1 MRKQIENI
9 KIKMAWDKK
18 KYMKEYNKKNR
29 DRINGYFRRYYQK
42 NKLKHIALSQKW
54 RDEHPEKIAE
64 YAKNYKLKI
73 KSPEE
78 IERRRIYFQKWRAKN
93 KEKVRAYNKRRR
105 ERLKQL

>member
-29 DRINGYFRRYYQK
+29 EKINEYFRRYYQK
-42 NKLKHIALSQKW
+42 NKIKHIALVVKW
-54 RDEHPEKIAE
+54 KKEHPEKAIE
-64 YAKNYKLKI
+64 YAEKLKT
-73 KSPEE
+73 PEKAE
-78 IERRRIYFQKWRAKN
+78 QYRFYAQSWRAKN